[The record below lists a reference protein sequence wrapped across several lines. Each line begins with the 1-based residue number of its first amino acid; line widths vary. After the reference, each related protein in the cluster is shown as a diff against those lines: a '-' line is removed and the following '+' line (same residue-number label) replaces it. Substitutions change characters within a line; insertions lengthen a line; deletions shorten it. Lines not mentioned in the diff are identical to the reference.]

1 MKEINICDN
10 WLFYRGRTSDKKT
23 TVNLPHDAMITERR
37 GPNAPSGTA
46 GAYFYGDVY
55 TYEKELDIPQSWSS
69 KKIVIE
75 FEGSYRK
82 TTVYVNDEKVGFEP
96 YGYTNFYFDISNY
109 LKYGEK
115 NTVKA
120 QVDNSEM
127 SNSRWYSGSGLYR
140 PVKLHI
146 LEKNGIELNGITVI
160 TKSVN
165 PAVVCVDTAVCDSFS
180 GEVEVEI
187 QKDGITVASGH
198 GTCAEIEIPDAKL
211 WSENTPELY
220 VAKVAVKT
228 DGKIYDEASVTF
240 GIRTLSWS
248 KEGLFVNGERVL
260 LRGGCVHHDNG
271 ILGAACEPDAEYRK
285 VRIMKENGYN
295 AIRSAHNPCSKYML
309 DACDK
314 YGVYMV
320 NEAYD
325 MWFVHKNP
333 HDNADYFDKTWKTTV
348 KNMVEASKNHPS
360 VIMYSLVNE
369 PSETSSK
376 RGIEVEKNMYNF
388 IKDLDSTRMVTIG
401 LNPILA
407 TAAVVGATAGYQKD
421 NFKED
426 RYDENGRVILDKK
439 KKVKTVNGS
448 FIFNMAFGFFGPMMN
463 YMPANPIT
471 TRVVKPIENYV
482 DVLGYNYGFGRYRGD
497 IRRGKLIMGS
507 ETLPMD
513 IYRNWKAVRKHRG
526 CIGDFMWTGWDYLG
540 EVGAGGWS
548 YVNDGM
554 MMMKDYPYL
563 IADAGAIDL
572 IGNPGAECK
581 YAATVWE
588 QIDRPVICVKP
599 VNHPGVEPMKTMWRG
614 TNAVESWSW
623 KDCDGND
630 AEVEVYSQAAMIE
643 LFVNGVSKGVK
654 APEKCIAVFHVKYE
668 PGEIK
673 AVALNA
679 SGNKICESVLV
690 SAKPN
695 LKINFSEEDYSLTP
709 GDLIFVHVD
718 ITDENGIIESNAD
731 TEIEVSVD
739 GGELVAFGSALQST
753 EDRFS
758 NGHYRTRDGR
768 ALAIIRKTDDKDIT
782 ISATA
787 GEIGMFSKT
796 LKLQ

>member
-1 MKEINICDN
+1 MKEIKICDN
-10 WLFYRGRTSDKKT
+10 WVFYRGRTPNRKVT
-23 TVNLPHDAMITERR
+23 INLPHDAMITERR

-55 TYEKELDIPQSWSS
+55 TYEKKISVPSEWSD
-69 KKIVIE
+69 KQIIIE
-75 FEGSYRK
+75 FEGSYCK
-82 TTVYVNDEKVGFEP
+82 TTVYVNDKEVGFEP
-96 YGYTNFYFDISNY
+96 YGYTNFFFDITEY
-109 LKYGEK
+109 LKYGDD
-115 NTVKA
+115 NTIRVK
-120 QVDNSEM
+120 VNNSEM

-140 PVKLHI
+140 PVKI
-146 LEKNGIELNGITVI
+146 FVLEKDGIKLNGVTVI
-160 TKSVN
+160 TKSVD
-165 PAVVCVDTAVCDSFS
+165 PAVVCVDTEVSDTFS
-180 GEVEVEI
+180 GEILVEI
-187 QKDGITVASGH
+187 QKDGKTVAKGN
-198 GTCAEIEIPDAKL
+198 GTNTEIEIPDAKL
-211 WSENTPELY
+211 WSENSPNMYSAVVRVLRDGT
-220 VAKVAVKT
+220 VA
-228 DGKIYDEASVTF
+228 DEVVENF

-248 KEGLFVNGERVL
+248 KEGLFVNGKRVL

-271 ILGAACEPDAEYRK
+271 ILGAVCEPDAEYRK

-295 AIRSAHNPCSKYML
+295 AIRSAHNPCSKYLM

-314 YGVYMV
+314 YGMYLV

-325 MWFVHKNP
+325 MWFVHKTP
-333 HDNADYFDKTWKTTV
+333 HDNAAYFDSTWKTTV
-348 KNMVEASKNHPS
+348 KNMVELSRNHPS
-360 VIMYSLVNE
+360 VIMHSLVNE

-376 RGIEVEKNMYNF
+376 RGIAVEKKMYGF
-388 IKDLDSTRMVTIG
+388 IKQIDQTRMVTIG

-407 TAAVVGATAGYQKD
+407 TAAVIGATAGYRKD
-421 NFKED
+421 EFKED
-426 RYDENGRVILDKK
+426 RYDENGRIILDKK
-439 KKVKTVNGS
+439 KEVKTVNGS
-448 FIFNMAFGFFGPMMN
+448 FIFNIAFGIFGPMMN

-497 IRRGKLIMGS
+497 IKRGKLIMGS

-572 IGNPGAECK
+572 IGNPGSECR
-581 YAATVWE
+581 YASVVWDQE
-588 QIDRPVICVKP
+588 DKPIICVKP

-614 TNAVESWSW
+614 TNAIESWSW
-623 KDCDGND
+623 RGCTGND
-630 AEVEVYSQAAMIE
+630 AEVEIYSQAAMVE

-654 APEKCIAVFHVKYE
+654 ATEKCIAVFHVKYE

-673 AVALNA
+673 AVALDA
-679 SGNKICESVLV
+679 SGREINETMLV
-690 SAKPN
+690 SADSN
-695 LKINFSEEDYSLTP
+695 LRISLVPEDYSLTP
-709 GDLIFVHVD
+709 GDLVFVHVD

-731 TEIEVSVD
+731 TEIDVTVS

-753 EDRFS
+753 EDRFA

-768 ALAIIRKTDDKDIT
+768 ALAIVRKTEDKDIELT
-782 ISATA
+782 ASAKD
-787 GEIGMFSKT
+787 IGTFSQIILSK
-796 LKLQ
+796 

>member
-10 WLFYRGRTSDKKT
+10 WLFYRGRTPDKKT

-55 TYEKELDIPQSWSS
+55 TYEKELDAPKEWSS
-69 KKIVIE
+69 KRIVIE
-75 FEGSYRK
+75 FEGAYCK
-82 TTVYVNDEKVGFEP
+82 TTVYVNGEKVGFEP
-96 YGYTNFYFDISNY
+96 YGYTNFYFDISDY

-115 NTVKA
+115 NVIKA

-146 LEKNGIELNGITVI
+146 LEKDGIELNGITVI
-160 TKSVN
+160 TKSID
-165 PAVVCVDTAVCDSFS
+165 PAVVCVNTVVSDSFS
-180 GEVEVEI
+180 GEVSVEI
-187 QKDGITVASGH
+187 QKDGVTVANGF
-198 GTCAEIEIPDAKL
+198 GTGAEIEIPNAKL
-211 WSENTPELY
+211 WSEDTPELY
-220 VAKVAVKT
+220 TAKVTAKNGDTVV
-228 DGKIYDEASVTF
+228 DEVCETF
-240 GIRTLSWS
+240 GIRSLSWS
-248 KEGLFVNGERVL
+248 KEGLFVNGKRVL

-309 DACDK
+309 EACDR

-325 MWFVHKNP
+325 MWFVHKTP
-333 HDNADYFDKTWKTTV
+333 HDNADYFDTTWKTTV
-348 KNMVEASKNHPS
+348 KNMVEASRNHPS

-376 RGIEVEKNMYNF
+376 RGLEVEKNMYNF
-388 IKDLDSTRMVTIG
+388 IKQLDSARMVTIG

-407 TAAVVGATAGYQKD
+407 TAAVVGATAGYTKD

-426 RYDENGRVILDKK
+426 KYDENGRVILDKK

-463 YMPANPIT
+463 YMPANALT

-497 IRRGKLIMGS
+497 MRRGKLIMGS

-572 IGNPGAECK
+572 IGYPGAECR

-588 QIDRPVICVKP
+588 QTSKPVICVKP

-623 KDCDGND
+623 KDCTGND
-630 AEVEVYSQAAMIE
+630 AEVEVYTQAAMVE

-679 SGNKICESVLV
+679 SGVKINESTLV
-690 SAKPN
+690 SAESK
-695 LKINFSEEDYSLTP
+695 LQIALREEDFSLTP
-709 GDLIFVHVD
+709 GDLLFVHVD

-731 TEIEVSVD
+731 TEIDVSVN
-739 GGELVAFGSALQST
+739 GGDLLAFGSAVQST
-753 EDRFS
+753 EDRFTK
-758 NGHYRTRDGR
+758 GHYRTRDGR
-768 ALAIIRKTDDKDIT
+768 ALAIIRKEGDNTVT
-782 ISATA
+782 VTATS
-787 GEIGMFSKT
+787 GEMGTFVKT
-796 LKLQ
+796 F

>member
-10 WLFYRGRTSDKKT
+10 WLFYRGRTPDKKT

-55 TYEKELDIPQSWSS
+55 TYEKELDAPKEWSS
-69 KKIVIE
+69 KRIVIE
-75 FEGSYRK
+75 FEGAYCK
-82 TTVYVNDEKVGFEP
+82 TTVYVNGEKVGFEP
-96 YGYTNFYFDISNY
+96 YGYTNFYFDISDY

-115 NTVKA
+115 NVIKA

-146 LEKNGIELNGITVI
+146 LEKDGIELNGITVI
-160 TKSVN
+160 TKSID
-165 PAVVCVDTAVCDSFS
+165 PAVVCVNTVVSDSFS
-180 GEVEVEI
+180 GEVSVEI
-187 QKDGITVASGH
+187 QKDGVTVANGF
-198 GTCAEIEIPDAKL
+198 GTGAEIEIPNAKL
-211 WSENTPELY
+211 WSEDTPELY
-220 VAKVAVKT
+220 TAKVTAKNGDTVV
-228 DGKIYDEASVTF
+228 DEVCETF
-240 GIRTLSWS
+240 GIRSLSWS
-248 KEGLFVNGERVL
+248 KEGLFVNGKRVL

-309 DACDK
+309 EACDR

-325 MWFVHKNP
+325 MWFVHKTP
-333 HDNADYFDKTWKTTV
+333 HDNADYFDTTWKTTV
-348 KNMVEASKNHPS
+348 KNMVEASRNHPS

-376 RGIEVEKNMYNF
+376 RGLEVEKNMYNF
-388 IKDLDSTRMVTIG
+388 IKQLDSARMVTIG

-407 TAAVVGATAGYQKD
+407 TAAVVGATAGYTKD

-426 RYDENGRVILDKK
+426 KYDENGRVILDKK

-463 YMPANPIT
+463 YMPANALT

-497 IRRGKLIMGS
+497 MRRGKLIMGS

-572 IGNPGAECK
+572 IGYPGAECR

-588 QIDRPVICVKP
+588 QTSKPVICVKP

-623 KDCDGND
+623 KDCTGND
-630 AEVEVYSQAAMIE
+630 AEVEVYTQAAMVE
-643 LFVNGVSKGVK
+643 LFVNGVSTMN
-654 APEKCIAVFHVKYE
+654 PE
-668 PGEIK
+668 
-673 AVALNA
+673 
-679 SGNKICESVLV
+679 
-690 SAKPN
+690 
-695 LKINFSEEDYSLTP
+695 
-709 GDLIFVHVD
+709 
-718 ITDENGIIESNAD
+718 
-731 TEIEVSVD
+731 
-739 GGELVAFGSALQST
+739 
-753 EDRFS
+753 R
-758 NGHYRTRDGR
+758 
-768 ALAIIRKTDDKDIT
+768 
-782 ISATA
+782 
-787 GEIGMFSKT
+787 
-796 LKLQ
+796 